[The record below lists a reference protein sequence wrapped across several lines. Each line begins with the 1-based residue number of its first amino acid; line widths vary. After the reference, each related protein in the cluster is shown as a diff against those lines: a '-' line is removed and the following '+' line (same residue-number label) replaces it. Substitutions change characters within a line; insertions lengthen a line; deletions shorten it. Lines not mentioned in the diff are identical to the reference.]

1 MRIPKKVK
9 VGRTNYRIYT
19 LKVGWM
25 DKVGAMGEIDY
36 DTKEITIA
44 ARSSRKPHRKFSKEE
59 IADTFWHE
67 ITHAILKDMDSK
79 LHANESFVTKF
90 ANRLTTVIST
100 AKF

>member
-1 MRIPKKVK
+1 MRIPKKVT
-9 VGRTNYRIYT
+9 VGKTDYRIH
-19 LKVGWM
+19 KVTRM

-36 DTKEITIA
+36 DTKDITIA

-59 IADTFWHE
+59 MADTFWHE
-67 ITHAILKDMDSK
+67 ITHAILKDMNSK
-79 LHANESFVTKF
+79 LHTNESFVAKF

>member
-9 VGRTNYRIYT
+9 VGRTNYRIH
-19 LKVGWM
+19 KVTKM

-44 ARSSRKPHRKFSKEE
+44 SRSSRKLHRKFSKEE

-67 ITHAILKDMDSK
+67 ITHAILKDMNSK

>member
-9 VGRTNYRIYT
+9 VGRTNYLIH
-19 LKVGWM
+19 KVTKM

-44 ARSSRKPHRKFSKEE
+44 SRSSRKPHRKFSKKE
-59 IADTFWHE
+59 ISDTFWHE
-67 ITHAILKDMDSK
+67 ITHAILKDMNSK
-79 LHANESFVTKF
+79 LHTNESFVTTF